1 LREKKEFQDSFK
13 IMDKEESKDE
23 MKKRGFEDFLTKTS
37 RIIERALGQEFD
49 VVGDFFKD
57 DEDENEAN
65 KGN

>member
-1 LREKKEFQDSFK
+1 
-13 IMDKEESKDE
+13 MDKEESKDE